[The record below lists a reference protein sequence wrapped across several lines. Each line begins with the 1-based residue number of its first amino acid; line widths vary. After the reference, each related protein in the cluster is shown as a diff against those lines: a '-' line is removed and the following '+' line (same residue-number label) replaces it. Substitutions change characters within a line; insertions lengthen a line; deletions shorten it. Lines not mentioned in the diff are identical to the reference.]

1 MLRATL
7 LSFKMRY
14 MEGGPGG
21 PRAPSPPH
29 DPWPQKVTPYGS
41 RDGALQGC
49 CGALQG
55 CCSTL
60 ACRLFVWLLGGFHG
74 DQ

>member
-21 PRAPSPPH
+21 PGAPSPRH
-29 DPWPQKVTPYGS
+29 DPWPQKVTPSGS
-41 RDGALQGC
+41 RDGALW
-49 CGALQG
+49 G
-55 CCSTL
+55 CCSTQ
-60 ACRLFVWLLGGFHG
+60 ARRLFVWLLGGFHG